1 MSINHQPLILEATVE
16 KLFYPESIAIIGLS
30 SKPNNIPRLVLE
42 NLIRWGYKGRIFGV
56 NPRAAEAH
64 VDGIRM
70 YQDVSDLP
78 DTPDIAFIMIPAK
91 LIPDVIESCG
101 RAGIKRLAIPS
112 GGFNE
117 LGQEGEKLSEL
128 VLQKARH
135 YGIRFVGPNGV
146 TVANT
151 ANGLC
156 LPFVPSF
163 SPPKGGLSI
172 ISQSGGVGL
181 MLWNLMTDDNVG
193 MAKFA
198 SIGNKLD
205 LDEVD
210 FLEYFGRDPETRII
224 GMYLESIPRG
234 DRLIEVASKI
244 NKPIIIL
251 KSNTT
256 SAGQKA
262 AMSHTAALANNEDII
277 DAAFERAGII
287 RIHHFNDFISLAK
300 AFELPPM
307 RGNRIMVMS
316 PAGGFTVMMADLCE
330 EVGFTFADPG
340 AAFYDELKNSSNA
353 GVIKFSNPLDMGDI
367 YDTKAYPNIFFSVMH
382 NDNVDGA
389 VFVTQWPE
397 MPRGEDV
404 FYKMFHTDLSKE
416 VAGTI
421 LSSAKPLGVC
431 LFGLSKTISRIKQNL
446 DYPIF
451 NNAGEMIRAFKKQS
465 DYYANKAQ
473 GAAVYPLPA
482 GIDLQSAK
490 TWIDGHAGIRG
501 EESLDLLRF
510 FGIGSAAS
518 AVARDAGE
526 AAVIAGRIGYPV
538 VMKIV
543 SPDAVHKS
551 EAGGV
556 VTAIQNAEDVRS
568 AFEKIRNNL
577 YRFKTDADFQGVRVM
592 KQAGDGYDMFIGGQR
607 DPSFGPVVFFG
618 YGGIY
623 IEVFNDTA
631 RVLCPAGI
639 QEIEDKVRKLK
650 SFKILQGARGKG
662 KGDVAGYVAMIERV
676 THLLHQFPRI
686 HELDINPVRVLADG
700 AGVVALDAR
709 LRIAS

>member
-1 MSINHQPLILEATVE
+1 VE

-30 SKPNNIPRLVLE
+30 SKPSNIPRLVLE
-42 NLIRWGYKGRIFGV
+42 NLIRWGYKGRIFGI
-56 NPRAAEAH
+56 NPRATDSH
-64 VDGIRM
+64 VDGIKM
-70 YQDVSDLP
+70 YKDVHELP
-78 DTPDIAFIMIPAK
+78 VVPDIVYVLIPAK

-101 RAGIKRLAIPS
+101 KAGVKRLAIPS

-117 LGQEGEKLSEL
+117 LGDEGKKLSEL
-128 VLQKARH
+128 VLQKARK

-210 FLEYFGRDPETRII
+210 FLEYFGRDPETKVI

-234 DRLIEVASKI
+234 DRLIEAASKI
-244 NKPIIIL
+244 DKPVIVL

-256 SAGQKA
+256 SAGRKA

-277 DAAFERAGII
+277 DAAFERSGII
-287 RIHHFNDFISLAK
+287 RIDHFNDFISLAK
-300 AFELPPM
+300 AFDLPPM
-307 RGNRIMVMS
+307 RGKRIMVMS

-330 EVGFTFADPG
+330 ESCFEFADPG
-340 AAFYDELKNSSNA
+340 SAFYDELKNSSNA
-353 GVIKFSNPLDMGDI
+353 GVINFSNPLDMGDI
-367 YDTKAYPNIFFSVMH
+367 YDAKAYPHIFYSVMH
-382 NDNVDGA
+382 NDSVDGA

-421 LSSAKPLGVC
+421 LSSGKPLGVC
-431 LFGLSKTISRIKQNL
+431 LLGLSATISRIKQNL
-446 DYPIF
+446 DIPIF
-451 NNAGEMIRAFKKQS
+451 NNASEMIRAFKKQY
-465 DYYANKAQ
+465 DYYAKKAQ
-473 GAAVYPLPA
+473 GLPVYTLPQ
-482 GIDLQSAK
+482 GIDIQAANA
-490 TWIDGHAGIRG
+490 WIKGNTGVKG
-501 EESLDLLRF
+501 EEALELF
-510 FGIGSAAS
+510 HHFGISVAESTVAKS
-518 AVARDAGE
+518 SKEAVE
-526 AAVIAGRIGYPV
+526 IADRFGYPV

-543 SPDAVHKS
+543 SPDAIHKS
-551 EAGGV
+551 EVGGV
-556 VTAIQNAEDVRS
+556 ITDIRNADEVSS
-568 AFEKIRNNL
+568 AFEKIRENL
-577 YRFKTDADFQGVRVM
+577 YRFKTNADFQGVRVM
-592 KQAGDGYDMFIGGQR
+592 KQAGEGYDMFVGGKF
-607 DPSFGPVVFFG
+607 DESFGPVVFFG

-623 IEVFNDTA
+623 IEVFHDTA
-631 RVLCPAGI
+631 NILCPANI
-639 QEIEDKVRKLK
+639 REIEDKVRKLK
-650 SFKILQGARGKG
+650 SCKILQGARGKG
-662 KGDVAGYVAMIERV
+662 AGDIAGYVAMIERV
-676 THLLHQFPRI
+676 THLLHQFPQIR
-686 HELDINPVRVLADG
+686 ELDINPVRVLADG
-700 AGVVALDAR
+700 SDVVALDAR
-709 LRIAS
+709 LKIET

>member
-1 MSINHQPLILEATVE
+1 ME
-16 KLFYPESIAIIGLS
+16 KLFYPDSIAIVGLS

-42 NLIRWGYKGRIFGV
+42 NLIRWGFKGRIFGI
-56 NPRAAEAH
+56 NPRATDAH
-64 VDGIRM
+64 VDGIKM
-70 YQDVSDLP
+70 YKNVQELPAVPDLV
-78 DTPDIAFIMIPAK
+78 FIMIPAR
-91 LIPDVIESCG
+91 LIPDEIESCG
-101 RAGIKRLAIPS
+101 RAGIKWMAIPS

-117 LGQEGEKLSEL
+117 LGAEGAKLSEL
-128 VLQKARH
+128 VVQKARQ

-210 FLEYFGRDPETRII
+210 FLEYFGRDPETRVI

-234 DRLIEVASKI
+234 DRLMEVAAKI
-244 NKPIIIL
+244 DKPVIVL

-256 SAGQKA
+256 TAGRKA
-262 AMSHTAALANNEDII
+262 AMSHTAALANDEDII

-287 RIHHFNDFISLAK
+287 RIHHFNDFIAMAK

-307 RGNRIMVMS
+307 RGKRMMVMS

-330 EVGFTFADPG
+330 ESGFTFADPG

-367 YDTKAYPNIFFSVMH
+367 YDTRAYPSIFYSVMH
-382 NDNVDGA
+382 NANVDGA

-421 LSSAKPLGVC
+421 LSSGKPLGVC
-431 LFGLSKTISRIKQNL
+431 LFGLSATISRIKQNL
-446 DYPIF
+446 DIPIF
-451 NNAGEMIRAFKKQS
+451 NNASEMIGAFKKQS
-465 DYYANKAQ
+465 DFYLKKTEEPP
-473 GAAVYPLPA
+473 VYPLP
-482 GIDLQSAK
+482 GLIDIRAAK
-490 TWIDGHAGIRG
+490 SWIQENPGVTG
-501 EESLDLLRF
+501 EESLELLHQ
-510 FGIGSAAS
+510 FGIACAES
-518 AVARDAGE
+518 AVADDAADAKAL
-526 AAVIAGRIGYPV
+526 AARIGYPV

-543 SPDAVHKS
+543 SPDAIHKS

-556 VTAIQNAEDVRS
+556 ITDIQHVGMIDG
-568 AFEKIRNNL
+568 AFERIRENL
-577 YRFKTDADFQGVRVM
+577 YRYKASARFEGVRVM
-592 KQAGDGYDMFIGGQR
+592 KQVGEGYDMFIGGKR

-623 IEVFNDTA
+623 IEVFGDTA
-631 RVLCPAGI
+631 SVLCPSDTR
-639 QEIEDKVRKLK
+639 EIAAKVRKLK
-650 SFKILQGARGKG
+650 SCRILEGTRGKG
-662 KGDVAGYVAMIERV
+662 AGDIPGYVAMIERV
-676 THLLHQFPRI
+676 THLLHQCPQI
-686 HELDINPVRVLADG
+686 VELDINPVRVLSDG
-700 AGVVALDAR
+700 AGVIALDAR
-709 LRIAS
+709 VRIEG

>member
-1 MSINHQPLILEATVE
+1 ME

-30 SKPNNIPRLVLE
+30 SKPNNIPRLVVE
-42 NLIRWGYKGRIFGV
+42 NLIRWGFKGRIFGI
-56 NPRAAEAH
+56 NPRAEDAH
-64 VDGIRM
+64 VDGIKM
-70 YQDVSDLP
+70 YRDVGALPEVPDL
-78 DTPDIAFIMIPAK
+78 AFIMIPAR
-91 LIPDVIESCG
+91 LIPDAVDSCG

-117 LGQEGEKLSEL
+117 LGQEGKNLSEQL
-128 VLQKARH
+128 LQNARRH
-135 YGIRFVGPNGV
+135 GIRFVGPNGV

-163 SPPKGGLSI
+163 SPPKGGFSI

-210 FLEYFGRDPETRII
+210 FLEYFGRDPETRVI

-234 DRLIEVASKI
+234 DRLIEAASKI

-287 RIHHFNDFISLAK
+287 RISHFNDFISLAK

-307 RGNRIMVMS
+307 RGNRMMVMS

-330 EVGFTFADPG
+330 EVGFEFADPG
-340 AAFYDELKNSSNA
+340 AAFYDELKNSANA
-353 GVIKFSNPLDMGDI
+353 GVIHFSNPLDMGDI

-382 NDNVDGA
+382 NQNVDGA

-421 LSSAKPLGVC
+421 LSSGKPLGVC

-451 NNAGEMIRAFKKQS
+451 NNASEMIRALKKQS
-465 DYYANKAQ
+465 DYYAKKSQEPTVNS
-473 GAAVYPLPA
+473 LP
-482 GIDLQSAK
+482 GDINLQSAS
-490 TWIDGHAGIRG
+490 TWIAGHPGIQG
-501 EESLDLLRF
+501 EEALEMLRW
-510 FGIGSAAS
+510 FGIVSAES
-518 AVARDAGE
+518 ALAGNAQE
-526 AAVIAGRIGYPV
+526 AALLADRIGYPV
-538 VMKIV
+538 VMKIA

-556 VTAIQNAEDVRS
+556 IAGNRNADDVCKN
-568 AFEKIRNNL
+568 FEKIRENL
-577 YRFKTDADFQGVRVM
+577 YRYKSDAVFQGVRVM
-592 KQAGDGYDMFIGGQR
+592 KQAAEGYDMFIGGQR

-618 YGGIY
+618 FGGIY
-623 IEVFNDTA
+623 IEVFQDTA
-631 RVLCPAGI
+631 RALCPAGTR
-639 QEIEDKVRKLK
+639 EIEDKIRALK
-650 SFKILQGARGKG
+650 SFNILQGARGKG
-662 KGDVAGYVAMIERV
+662 AGDIAGYVAMIERV
-676 THLLHQFPRI
+676 SHLLHSFPQIR
-686 HELDINPVRVLADG
+686 ELDINPVRVLADG
-700 AGVVALDAR
+700 SSVLALDAR
-709 LRIAS
+709 LRIEI

>member
-1 MSINHQPLILEATVE
+1 ME

-30 SKPNNIPRLVLE
+30 SKPSNIPRIVLE
-42 NLIRWGYKGRIFGV
+42 NLIRWGYRGRIFGI
-56 NPRAAEAH
+56 NPRSTDSH
-64 VDGIRM
+64 VDGIKM
-70 YQDVSDLP
+70 YKEVGDLP
-78 DTPDIAFIMIPAK
+78 VVPDLVYILVPAR
-91 LIPDVIESCG
+91 LIPDIIESCG
-101 RAGIKRLAIPS
+101 KAGVNRLAIPS

-117 LGQEGEKLSEL
+117 LGEEGKKLSEL
-128 VLQKARH
+128 ILQKARQ

-156 LPFVPSF
+156 LPFVPSY

-210 FLEYFGRDPETRII
+210 FLEYFGRDPETKVI

-234 DRLIEVASKI
+234 DRLMEAVSKI
-244 NKPIIIL
+244 DKPVIVL

-256 SAGQKA
+256 SAGRKA

-277 DAAFERAGII
+277 DAAFERSGII
-287 RIHHFNDFISLAK
+287 RIHHFNDFISIAK

-330 EVGFTFADPG
+330 ECGFEFADPG

-353 GVIKFSNPLDMGDI
+353 GVINFSNPLDMGDI
-367 YDTKAYPNIFFSVMH
+367 YDMSAYPQIFFSVMH
-382 NDNVDGA
+382 NENVDGA
-389 VFVTQWPE
+389 VYVTQWPE

-421 LSSAKPLGVC
+421 LSSGKPLGVC
-431 LFGLSKTISRIKQNL
+431 LFGLSATISRIKQNL

-451 NNAGEMIRAFKKQS
+451 NNAGEMIRAFKKQC
-465 DYYANKAQ
+465 DYYAKKAA
-473 GAAVYPLPA
+473 GAPVYQLPENIDIEA
-482 GIDLQSAK
+482 AEKWIKNHPGI
-490 TWIDGHAGIRG
+490 TG
-501 EESLDLLRF
+501 EESLELLRH
-510 FGIGSAAS
+510 FGIDIAQS
-518 AVARDAGE
+518 AVAKDSKE
-526 AAVIAGRIGYPV
+526 AVALADQIGYPV

-543 SPDAVHKS
+543 SPDAIHKS

-556 VTAIQNAEDVRS
+556 ITGVRNAGEVNG
-568 AFEKIRNNL
+568 AFEKIKKNL
-577 YRFKTDADFQGVRVM
+577 FQYKADAEFQGVRVM
-592 KQAGDGYDMFIGGQR
+592 KQAADGYDMFIGGKL
-607 DPSFGPVVFFG
+607 DESFGPVVFFG
-618 YGGIY
+618 FGGIY

-631 RVLCPAGI
+631 SVLCPAD
-639 QEIEDKVRKLK
+639 QNEIDARVRKLK

-662 KGDVAGYVAMIERV
+662 SGDIQGYVRMIERV
-676 THLLHQFPRI
+676 THLLRQFPQIR
-686 HELDINPVRVLADG
+686 ELDINPVRVLADG
-700 AGVVALDAR
+700 SGVVALDAR
-709 LRIAS
+709 VRIEA